1 MALAYDFDGFRLDVP
16 GRHLSYRGSRIK
28 LTAKAVAVLALLA
41 ERAPEVVSRAEF
53 EAVVWPE
60 GFIEPANLTQTI
72 YMLRK
77 ALGRHATLP
86 PIETVNGRGYR
97 LAATVVPGSVP
108 AAASHAPAIEPSHR
122 FGWPIAAT
130 LAAVVLALVM
140 LVGAERT
147 AADRSAADRQAG
159 TPSGST
165 THPQA
170 APAQRL

>member
-16 GRHLSYRGSRIK
+16 GRQLTYKGSRIK
-28 LTAKAVAVLALLA
+28 LTAKALAVLALLA
-41 ERAPEVVSRAEF
+41 ERSPEVVSRAQF

-77 ALGRHATLP
+77 ALGRHAPLP

-97 LAATVVPGSVP
+97 LAAAVAPGNLASRTIEAPPPRARIAWPVITSLAAALLALILLVGAQRLAAERGATDRG
-108 AAASHAPAIEPSHR
+108 AAASH
-122 FGWPIAAT
+122 
-130 LAAVVLALVM
+130 
-140 LVGAERT
+140 
-147 AADRSAADRQAG
+147 G
-159 TPSGST
+159 TT

-170 APAQRL
+170 APAQGL

>member
-1 MALAYDFDGFRLDVP
+1 MALAYDFDGFRLDVHN
-16 GRHLSYRGSRIK
+16 RQLTYRGSRIR
-28 LTAKAVAVLALLA
+28 LTAKALAVLALLA

-53 EAVVWPE
+53 EAAVWPE

-77 ALGRHATLP
+77 ALGRHTALP

-97 LAATVVPGSVP
+97 LASATAPGATAVAPVERVP
-108 AAASHAPAIEPSHR
+108 AR
-122 FGWPIAAT
+122 LGWPVLT
-130 LAAVVLALVM
+130 SLAAVLLALIL
-140 LVGAERT
+140 LVGAERL
-147 AADRSAADRQAG
+147 AASRVNPEHSAGMQNG
-159 TPSGST
+159 TT